1 MSTVPLRLSFLFS
14 FHTYFSWKEFLSR
27 NKFLDKYYLLHL
39 MQKAVSGASNLSKSN
54 SITYLKK
61 YHILAKNEY
70 FYCRRVKVSCVRI
83 HFRAHL
89 HLRRKEKQQFCFA
102 RI

>member
-1 MSTVPLRLSFLFS
+1 MSTVPLRLSFSFLF
-14 FHTYFSWKEFLSR
+14 HISR
-27 NKFLDKYYLLHL
+27 NKLLDKYYVLHL
-39 MQKAVSGASNLSKSN
+39 MQKAVSGASKLSKSN

-61 YHILAKNEY
+61 LHILAKNEY

-83 HFRAHL
+83 HLRAHL